1 MGTINTNFHKLQ
13 DFIFEFNERIENLGV
28 KKKFNEDVKLL
39 DLKEGINLENLQ
51 FYENEPDWNKFL
63 ALIDFY
69 YPALLYK
76 YFSKIIPMDNYSIPK
91 SAL

>member
-63 ALIDFY
+63 DLIEFY
-69 YPALLYK
+69 YQALLYK
-76 YFSKIIPMDNYSIPK
+76 YF
-91 SAL
+91 